1 MRSEAS
7 PNEDENRFRTQKE
20 LFDNRK
26 KVDQDE
32 MHSRWAKVNQA
43 LEERKKEQ
51 VEESVQYMK
60 GIINAPIRADGGQ
73 MTVKGIGKA

>member
-1 MRSEAS
+1 
-7 PNEDENRFRTQKE
+7 
-20 LFDNRK
+20 
-26 KVDQDE
+26 

>member
-1 MRSEAS
+1 
-7 PNEDENRFRTQKE
+7 
-20 LFDNRK
+20 
-26 KVDQDE
+26 
-32 MHSRWAKVNQA
+32 MHSRWAKVNQT

-60 GIINAPIRADGGQ
+60 GIINAPIRVDGGQ